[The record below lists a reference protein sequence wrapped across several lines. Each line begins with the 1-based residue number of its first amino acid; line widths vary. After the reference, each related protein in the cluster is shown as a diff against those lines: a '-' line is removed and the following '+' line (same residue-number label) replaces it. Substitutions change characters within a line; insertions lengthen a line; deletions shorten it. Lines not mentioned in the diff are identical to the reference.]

1 MVSTCIKSG
10 DQVEINEGLSQG
22 EAVVINGV
30 YLINSKFIF
39 KRGAPTMAVM
49 ASMKMQV
56 TNKIVRFIKKA
67 AKLQLFNNSK
77 L

>member
-10 DQVEINEGLSQG
+10 DQVEITEGLSQG

-39 KRGAPTMAVM
+39 KRGATSMAVI
-49 ASMKMQV
+49 AGMKM
-56 TNKIVRFIKKA
+56 
-67 AKLQLFNNSK
+67 
-77 L
+77 